1 MTRENC
7 SHPSCRCHVETAFG
21 RYCSEAC
28 AAASRRASAAREEP
42 CHCGHPDC
50 G

>member
-1 MTRENC
+1 MTRRNC
-7 SHPSCRCHVETAFG
+7 AHPSCRCDVETAFG

-28 AAASRRASAAREEP
+28 AAPTHSASAQEEP
-42 CHCGHPDC
+42 CQCGHPDC

>member
-7 SHPSCRCHVETAFG
+7 AHQGCLCDVETAFG

-28 AAASRRASAAREEP
+28 AAAGRQAAERDER
-42 CHCGHPDC
+42 CQCGHPDC